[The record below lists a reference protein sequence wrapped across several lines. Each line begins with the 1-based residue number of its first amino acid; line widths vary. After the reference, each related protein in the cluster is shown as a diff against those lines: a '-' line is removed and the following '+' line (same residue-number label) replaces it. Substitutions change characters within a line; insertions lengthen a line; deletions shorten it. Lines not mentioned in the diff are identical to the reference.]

1 MRLLRGKKD
10 RGDIILRWPADIEI
24 DMFVAEEDGDYIDVL
39 RLKQPGEKDVVI
51 NLVHGTV
58 RALAAEL
65 DKLKKDVFL

>member
-39 RLKQPGEKDVVI
+39 RLKQPGEKDVIV
-51 NLVHGTV
+51 NLIHGTL
-58 RALAAEL
+58 RNLAVEF
-65 DKLKKDVFL
+65 DDLKKDMFS